1 MNLSETFVCIIYI
14 VDIITHFNN
23 GNMRIRDQFLSFS
36 TKCYYLSVRYQWC
49 RAQIRIRHTRLSVS
63 PITGY
68 DSITMTMMPCAKSHN
83 QRISMR
89 RFAISHAIKIRSKI
103 YERSRI
109 WISSEHSYIIP
120 LCTYM
125 CIQNI
130 CTHVYIIC
138 ITIFA

>member
-1 MNLSETFVCIIYI
+1 MAICEYVTSSYRLPQNAIIYRS
-14 VDIITHFNN
+14 DIN
-23 GNMRIRDQFLSFS
+23 DA
-36 TKCYYLSVRYQWC
+36 VRKY
-49 RAQIRIRHTRLSVS
+49 AFVTRLSVS

-103 YERSRI
+103 YEKSRI

-120 LCTYM
+120 LY
-125 CIQNI
+125 
-130 CTHVYIIC
+130 VYIKHMYTCIHNMYYYIC
-138 ITIFA
+138 INHLKLNKIFLSVKNV